1 MPLILAMVLGDK
13 MEDAFRQSMLLSQGL
28 FSIFFSN
35 GLVSTLMVLAF
46 GLGGWGLLPKFRRG
60 RRRFVP
66 VKP

>member
-1 MPLILAMVLGDK
+1 